1 MSWAPVVET
10 EKSKEAYSKRF
21 EDLNQSTVS

>member
-10 EKSKEAYSKRF
+10 EKSKEAYSKCF
-21 EDLNQSTVS
+21 EYLNQSTAS